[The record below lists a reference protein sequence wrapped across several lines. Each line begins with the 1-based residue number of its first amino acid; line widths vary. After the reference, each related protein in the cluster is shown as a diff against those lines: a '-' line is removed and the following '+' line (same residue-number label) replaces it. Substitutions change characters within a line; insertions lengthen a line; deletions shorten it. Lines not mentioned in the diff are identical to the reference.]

1 MGHAIIARV
10 STLPELS
17 KGKSGVLPAIVI
29 PIMIAALLTVPVTT
43 LYVFFRAYVDSTGSM
58 EQTLLIGDHLVVRT
72 RGIGPVQRGEIVV
85 FHYPVDPR
93 PVFIKRVSGV
103 PGDRLKLVNKQFYLN
118 GVAELERSLAGQP
131 LLGLRRPP
139 RDMRQTPL
147 HLHVN

>member
-1 MGHAIIARV
+1 V

-43 LYVFFRAYVDSTGSM
+43 LYVFFRAYVMPTGSM

-72 RGIGPVQRGEIVV
+72 RGIGPV
-85 FHYPVDPR
+85 HYPVDPR
-93 PVFIKRVSGV
+93 QVFIKRVSGV
-103 PGDRLKLVNKQFYLN
+103 PGDRLKLVNKQLYLN
-118 GVAELERSLAGQP
+118 GVAELERSLAWTAAT
-131 LLGLRRPP
+131 LGLRRPP
-139 RDMRQTPL
+139 RDIRQTPL

>member
-1 MGHAIIARV
+1 VGHAIIARV

-43 LYVFFRAYVDSTGSM
+43 LYVFFRAYVMPTGSM

-72 RGIGPVQRGEIVV
+72 RGIGPV
-85 FHYPVDPR
+85 HYPVDPR
-93 PVFIKRVSGV
+93 QVFIKRVSGV
-103 PGDRLKLVNKQFYLN
+103 PGDRLKLVNKQLYLN

-139 RDMRQTPL
+139 RDIRQTPL

>member
-1 MGHAIIARV
+1 M
-10 STLPELS
+10 
-17 KGKSGVLPAIVI
+17 LPAIVI

-43 LYVFFRAYVDSTGSM
+43 LYLFFRAYVMPTGSM

-72 RGIGPVQRGEIVV
+72 RGIGPV
-85 FHYPVDPR
+85 HYPVDPR
-93 PVFIKRVSGV
+93 QVFIKRVSGV

-139 RDMRQTPL
+139 RDIRQTPL

>member
-72 RGIGPVQRGEIVV
+72 RGIGPV
-85 FHYPVDPR
+85 HYPVDPR
-93 PVFIKRVSGV
+93 QVFIKRVSGV
-103 PGDRLKLVNKQFYLN
+103 PGDRLKLVNKQLYLN

-139 RDMRQTPL
+139 RDIRQTPL

>member
-1 MGHAIIARV
+1 VGHAIIARV

-43 LYVFFRAYVDSTGSM
+43 LYVFFRAYVMPTGSM

-72 RGIGPVQRGEIVV
+72 RGIGPV
-85 FHYPVDPR
+85 HYPVDPR
-93 PVFIKRVSGV
+93 QVFIKRVSGV
-103 PGDRLKLVNKQFYLN
+103 PGDRLKLVNKQLYLN

>member
-1 MGHAIIARV
+1 M
-10 STLPELS
+10 
-17 KGKSGVLPAIVI
+17 LPAIVI

-43 LYVFFRAYVDSTGSM
+43 LYVFFRAYVMPTGSM

-103 PGDRLKLVNKQFYLN
+103 PGDRLKLVNKQLYLN
-118 GVAELERSLAGQP
+118 GGSRAGTISRWTAATGASSTAARYAANPSSSTCQ
-131 LLGLRRPP
+131 LTRRRKAGPIASSNASNE
-139 RDMRQTPL
+139 
-147 HLHVN
+147 V